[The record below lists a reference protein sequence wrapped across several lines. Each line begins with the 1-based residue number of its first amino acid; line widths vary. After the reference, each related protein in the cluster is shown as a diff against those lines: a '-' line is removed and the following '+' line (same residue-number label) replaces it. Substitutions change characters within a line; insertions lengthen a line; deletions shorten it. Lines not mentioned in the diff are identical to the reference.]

1 MTFEIFITL
10 TMIGCFV
17 VLGSGITLIRRD
29 IDEIKEIIKKK

>member
-17 VLGSGITLIRRD
+17 VLSYGITLIRRD